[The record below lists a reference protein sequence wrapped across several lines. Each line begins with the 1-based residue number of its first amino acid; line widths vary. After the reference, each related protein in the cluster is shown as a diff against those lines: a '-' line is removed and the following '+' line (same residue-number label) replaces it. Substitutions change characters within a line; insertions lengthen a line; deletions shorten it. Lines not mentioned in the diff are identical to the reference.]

1 MSGISKK
8 PSYELTEANVSAQ
21 VVEIQ
26 AALNR
31 LLTNVS
37 ARQLNWQPDGG
48 QRWSIGQCLDHVTR
62 TAEIYSKPIGDAV
75 AAAAPSR
82 STAARPNL
90 LGRAFIW
97 FIEPP
102 VRVKTPAP
110 GTAHPA
116 SMFDPAPVRSEFE
129 RSLADLQSLALRAVK
144 VDSGRARFANPF
156 AKDRRVFNVA
166 TGIMVMLA
174 HARRHL
180 LQAGQVKAR
189 PDFPSA

>member
-1 MSGISKK
+1 MK
-8 PSYELTEANVSAQ
+8 PNYELTEVNVTAQ

-26 AALNR
+26 ATLDR

-37 ARQLNWQPDGG
+37 ARQLNWQPEAGG
-48 QRWSIGQCLDHVTR
+48 RWSIGQCLDHVTK
-62 TAEIYSKPIGDAV
+62 AADIYSKAIGDAI
-75 AAAAPSR
+75 AAAPPSAA
-82 STAARPNL
+82 TAFRPNL

-116 SMFDPAPVRSEFE
+116 SMFDPALVRSAFE
-129 RSLADLQSLALRAVK
+129 QSLADLRLLAVRAGR

-156 AKDRRVFNVA
+156 ANGRRVFNVA
-166 TGIMVMLA
+166 TGVMVMLA

-180 LQAGQVKAR
+180 LQAEQVKAR